1 MRNLGRVADAI
12 AVTTEA
18 GANVLSG
25 PQMTVAD
32 PEAANRSAY
41 AQAYKAARARAEAY
55 AEAAGMKVARVVA
68 IRDGG
73 ENRPYPYGQMGMATD
88 AVATAPAPEEAAPP
102 FRPGMNASEV
112 RVRVDFALAP
122 K

>member
-1 MRNLGRVADAI
+1 MSV
-12 AVTTEA
+12 
-18 GANVLSG
+18 S
-25 PQMTVAD
+25 D

-55 AEAAGMKVARVVA
+55 AEAAGLKVSRVLA

-73 ENRPYPYGQMGMATD
+73 ESGVMPYATMD
-88 AVATAPAPEEAAPP
+88 AMSAQTAAPP
-102 FRPGMNASEV
+102 PISAPPMRPGMNASEV
-112 RVRVDFALAP
+112 RVRADFALSP